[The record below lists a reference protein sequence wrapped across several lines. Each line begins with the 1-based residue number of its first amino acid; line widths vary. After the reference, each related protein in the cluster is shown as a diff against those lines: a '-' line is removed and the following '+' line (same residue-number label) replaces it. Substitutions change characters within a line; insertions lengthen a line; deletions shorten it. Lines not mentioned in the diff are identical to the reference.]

1 MAVSVFILR
10 PVKIY
15 NLMAMTAFFDIK
27 EAKMNLQKR
36 ENVECNRREFQ
47 EANRWTRDKDTDLIK
62 CLVPAKLRVN
72 TQTQSMGTVI
82 IDKLVL
88 QNLPM

>member
-1 MAVSVFILR
+1 MTMAVSVFILR

-36 ENVECNRREFQ
+36 ENVEGDRREFQ
-47 EANRWTRDKDTDLIK
+47 EANR
-62 CLVPAKLRVN
+62 
-72 TQTQSMGTVI
+72 
-82 IDKLVL
+82 
-88 QNLPM
+88 